1 MWLILLWISIISATT
16 INISENE
23 TMTYFEVEVNSTT
36 LEFYENENSTTTTML
51 FLNKTNGTDEGLN
64 GTTTLNEGINGTSNG
79 TLAKPTLKTTP
90 KPTQQLIENKQQ
102 NSQSLRCLVG
112 TNPLNKTNRPP
123 PIEPLWC
130 NDTVEYEKRKC
141 LNIVCYTDT
150 YGSFVW
156 KSCGTCAGVRDVWG
170 MSPSFYK
177 HSCKC
182 YECDNE
188 DLCNSS
194 LWNFGKISLI
204 YFSKVFLPLI
214 VAFMLSNI

>member
-1 MWLILLWISIISATT
+1 
-16 INISENE
+16 
-23 TMTYFEVEVNSTT
+23 
-36 LEFYENENSTTTTML
+36 ML
-51 FLNKTNGTDEGLN
+51 FSNKTLNGTDDGLN
-64 GTTTLNEGINGTSNG
+64 GTALIEGINGTLNEAMNE
-79 TLAKPTLKTTP
+79 TLTKPTLQTTP

-112 TNPLNKTNRPP
+112 SNPLNKTNRPP

-141 LNIVCYTDT
+141 LNIVCYTDI
-150 YGSFVW
+150 YGNFVW
-156 KSCGTCAGVRDVWG
+156 KSCGTCAGIRDVWG

-194 LWNFGKISLI
+194 LWNFGKFSLI

>member
-23 TMTYFEVEVNSTT
+23 TTIYFEDEVNYTT
-36 LEFYENENSTTTTML
+36 LEIIENENSTATTML
-51 FLNKTNGTDEGLN
+51 FSNKTNGTDEGLN
-64 GTTTLNEGINGTSNG
+64 GTTLNEAINGTLNG
-79 TLAKPTLKTTP
+79 TLTKPTQKTTP

-112 TNPLNKTNRPP
+112 SNPLNKTNRPP

-150 YGSFVW
+150 YGSYW
-156 KSCGTCAGVRDVWG
+156 KTR
-170 MSPSFYK
+170 K
-177 HSCKC
+177 K
-182 YECDNE
+182 
-188 DLCNSS
+188 
-194 LWNFGKISLI
+194 FG
-204 YFSKVFLPLI
+204 
-214 VAFMLSNI
+214 

>member
-16 INISENE
+16 IIADNE
-23 TMTYFEVEVNSTT
+23 TTIYFEDEVNSTT
-36 LEFYENENSTTTTML
+36 LEIDENENSTATTML

-64 GTTTLNEGINGTSNG
+64 GTTLNWEING
-79 TLAKPTLKTTP
+79 TLAKTTLKTTP

-112 TNPLNKTNRPP
+112 SNPLNKTNRPP

-188 DLCNSS
+188 DL
-194 LWNFGKISLI
+194 F
-204 YFSKVFLPLI
+204 FLPLI